1 MGGVP
6 VDVWIDWD
14 DAIGVNR
21 IMAVMVVADDMI
33 HIHRLGDAL
42 ILVELAGLATK
53 IRIIYDALAVAFE
66 MQVIN
71 VVKTQ
76 EGRKQAPIDLGE
88 PVARDIALARQAIL

>member
-21 IMAVMVVADDMI
+21 IMAIVVVADDMI

-42 ILVELAGLATK
+42 ILVELAGIGPK

-71 VVKTQ
+71 AVKTQ
-76 EGRKQAPIDLGE
+76 EGWKQAPIDLGE
-88 PVARDIALARQAIL
+88 PVAHDIALARQAVL